1 MTFAF
6 RSGRADCRQIEA
18 LLPPFVDGVAVE
30 HDAARVRAH
39 LERCGMCRGAC
50 DAQRAVRQLL
60 RGRRDA
66 LCAAM
71 PEGLDS
77 KVRSLADA
85 RSPRSGLSVIGR
97 LSALAAAAALV
108 LAMAGALV
116 WGTGRSSVLLAT
128 QLTLDHIKCFMI
140 DGGDGDHAGHPG
152 AAEAEAR
159 MREQYGLAVRVPAA
173 SARDDVSLVAVR
185 RCLSAEGILA
195 HVLYRYQGEPVSL
208 FIVPGRDAAAADVD
222 AFGRH
227 AQVLV
232 RGNMTYVLVAQA
244 RLSGVAA
251 ALGLEAE

>member
-1 MTFAF
+1 MTLAF

-18 LLPPFVDGVAVE
+18 LLPPFVDGDAVE

-39 LERCGMCRGAC
+39 LERCGVCRGAC
-50 DAQRAVRQLL
+50 EAQRAIRQLL

-66 LCAAM
+66 LCAAA
-71 PEGLDS
+71 PEGLDFG
-77 KVRSLADA
+77 VRSLAGG
-85 RSPRSGLSVIGR
+85 RSSRSGLSVTGR

-108 LAMAGALV
+108 LALASALV

-140 DGGDGDHAGHPG
+140 DGDDHGGHTS
-152 AAEAEAR
+152 AAEAEVR
-159 MREQYGLAVRVPAA
+159 MREQYGLTVRVPET

-185 RCLSAEGILA
+185 RCLSAEGVLA
-195 HVLYRYQGEPVSL
+195 HVLYRYRGEPVSL
-208 FIVPGRDAAAADVD
+208 FIVPGRDTAAADVD

-232 RGNMTYVLVAQA
+232 RGDMTYVIVAPA

-251 ALGLEAE
+251 AIGLEAE